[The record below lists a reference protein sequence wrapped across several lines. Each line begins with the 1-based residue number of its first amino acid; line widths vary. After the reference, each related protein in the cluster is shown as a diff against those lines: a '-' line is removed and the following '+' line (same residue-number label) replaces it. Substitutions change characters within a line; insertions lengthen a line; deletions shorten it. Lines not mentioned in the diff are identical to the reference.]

1 MTAGRD
7 QSLGGMDAPP
17 TRAGAESNLAGRLV
31 LLVDDEERIIRFA
44 RLHFEMKGA
53 RVIEAHDGRAALE
66 QVRQHL
72 PDLVVLDVM
81 MPGMDGFETLRALRQ
96 VSDVPVIML
105 TVQADE
111 RDRIHGLD
119 LGADDYMA
127 KPFSP
132 GELVSRAQAVLR
144 RVQTPTDRRLIHV
157 DDDLEVDF
165 GTREVVVR
173 GTRVKLRPTEWRLL
187 YHLMQNA
194 GWLLTHDM
202 ILSRVWGPEYV
213 GQDNYVRLYVTYL
226 RQKIEPDPAHPR
238 YILTERGVGYRFV
251 EFAAKDAVPRGL

>member
-1 MTAGRD
+1 MSPAAT
-7 QSLGGMDAPP
+7 S
-17 TRAGAESNLAGRLV
+17 ESNLRGRLV
-31 LLVDDEERIIRFA
+31 LVVDDEERIIRFV
-44 RLHFEMKGA
+44 RLHFEMQGA
-53 RVIEAHDGRAALE
+53 RVTEAHDGRSALE

-72 PDLVVLDVM
+72 PDLVVLDVQ
-81 MPGMDGFETLRALRQ
+81 MPGMDGFDTLRALRK

-111 RDRIHGLD
+111 ADRIRGLD
-119 LGADDYMA
+119 LGADDYVA

-144 RVQTPTDRRLIHV
+144 RVQTPADKQIVEV
-157 DDDLEVDF
+157 DDELAIDF
-165 GTREVVVR
+165 GTREVVAR
-173 GTRVKLRPTEWRLL
+173 GQRVKLRPTEWRLL
-187 YHLMQNA
+187 YHLVQHA

-202 ILSRVWGPEYV
+202 ILAKVWGPEYL

-226 RQKIEPDPAHPR
+226 RQKIEPDLAHPR

-251 EFAAKDAVPRGL
+251 DFKNKGAVPSGLGA